1 MASQTDSERDFR
13 EKQKVKTVTKLGGA
27 LLVGGT
33 VFVAGHAAAQQPP
46 YVIQNGQLDEA
57 TWIGM
62 KIYQR
67 GRCET
72 CHGPDAAGGAAFPNL
87 LEALKKGV
95 DKATLTEIVKNGRG
109 SMPPM
114 LENVMN
120 IKMIKKK
127 GITEE
132 QAMDSLYAYL
142 KGRSDGAIPAGSLKK
157 IKK

>member
-1 MASQTDSERDFR
+1 MKPEI
-13 EKQKVKTVTKLGGA
+13 VKKLGTGLVLGA
-27 LLVGGT
+27 GLL
-33 VFVAGHAAAQQPP
+33 FAGQAMAQDKP
-46 YVIQNGQLDEA
+46 YVIEDGKLDEA

-87 LEALKKGV
+87 LEAMKRT
-95 DKATLTEIVKNGRG
+95 DKTTLTDIVKNGKG

-120 IKMIKKK
+120 IKMIKKR
-127 GITEE
+127 GVTEE

-157 IKK
+157 MKK

>member
-1 MASQTDSERDFR
+1 M
-13 EKQKVKTVTKLGGA
+13 KTVRKLGSA
-27 LLVGGT
+27 LLVGVT
-33 VFVAGHAAAQQPP
+33 VFVAGYAAAQQPP
-46 YVIQNGQLDEA
+46 YVIQNGQLDET

-87 LEALKKGV
+87 LEALKTI
-95 DKATLTEIVKNGRG
+95 DKAKLTEIVKNGQG

-114 LENVMN
+114 LPSVMN

-142 KGRSDGAIPAGSLKK
+142 KGRSDGVIPAGSLKK

>member
-1 MASQTDSERDFR
+1 MKPEIVKMLGTGLVLGAS
-13 EKQKVKTVTKLGGA
+13 
-27 LLVGGT
+27 LL
-33 VFVAGHAAAQQPP
+33 VAGHAMAQDKP
-46 YVIQNGQLDEA
+46 YVIEDGKLDEA
-57 TWIGM
+57 TWLGM

-87 LEALKKGV
+87 LEAMKKT
-95 DKATLTEIVKNGRG
+95 DKAVLTEIVKNGKG

-114 LENVMN
+114 LENVLN
-120 IKMIKKK
+120 IKMIKKR
-127 GITEE
+127 GVTEE

>member
-1 MASQTDSERDFR
+1 MKPEI
-13 EKQKVKTVTKLGGA
+13 VKKLGTGLVLGA
-27 LLVGGT
+27 SLLFVGQ
-33 VFVAGHAAAQQPP
+33 AMAQDKP
-46 YVIQNGQLDEA
+46 YVIEDGKLDQA

-87 LEALKKGV
+87 LEAMKRT
-95 DKATLTEIVKNGRG
+95 DKAALSDIVKNGKG

-114 LENVMN
+114 LANVMN

-142 KGRSDGAIPAGSLKK
+142 KGRSDGAIPVGSLKK
-157 IKK
+157 MKK

>member
-1 MASQTDSERDFR
+1 LKPEI
-13 EKQKVKTVTKLGGA
+13 VKKLGTGLVLGA
-27 LLVGGT
+27 GLL
-33 VFVAGHAAAQQPP
+33 FAGHAMAQDKP
-46 YVIQNGQLDEA
+46 YVIEDGKLDEA

-87 LEALKKGV
+87 LEALKRV
-95 DKATLTEIVKNGRG
+95 DKATLIDIVKNGKG

-120 IKMIKKK
+120 IKMIKKR
-127 GITEE
+127 GVTEE